1 MQRVPKNGKSFVVL
15 FFKKGPL
22 AFTLRELPSIR
33 ISISADARIGD
44 EKAVAL
50 MAGRKMEVW
59 RPCLQRRPGAE
70 PLAFILTPSK
80 P

>member
-50 MAGRKMEVW
+50 ERDDFRFGYS
-59 RPCLQRRPGAE
+59 L
-70 PLAFILTPSK
+70 SS
-80 P
+80 